1 MLTGLEPMLVVL
13 AFCGGMLMF
22 LAPCTLPLIPAYL
35 GFISGV
41 TEDDLVHPGTRTRA
55 RWLVVRTSL
64 LFAVGFSTV
73 FVTFGM
79 LASFAGTFIGPVH
92 GVLKVVAGIV
102 LMLFGL
108 FMLGFFTVPWLTKER
123 RVHLPRQVTMG
134 TPWSALAVGSAFA
147 FGWTP
152 CTGPLLGLMLTLASD
167 TTTLVAGM
175 FLLLVFS
182 LGFSTPFILLAILI
196 GQASRYVQK
205 LLPYLHV
212 VSMVGGVSLVC
223 IGLFMAFGD
232 LPFIRWFF
240 HLFGRT
246 DLGEG
251 ARTYLESLYFR

>member
-41 TEDDLVHPGTRTRA
+41 TEDDLVHPDTRTRA

-73 FVTFGM
+73 FVMFGM
-79 LASFAGTFIGPVH
+79 LASFAGVFIGPVH

-123 RVHLPRQVTMG
+123 RVRLPRQVTMG

-152 CTGPLLGLMLTLASD
+152 CTGPLLGLMLTLASN
-167 TTTLVAGM
+167 TATLMAGM
-175 FLLLVFS
+175 LLLLVFA
-182 LGFSTPFILLAILI
+182 LGFSTPFILLGVLI
-196 GQASRYVQK
+196 GQASRYVEK
-205 LLPYLHV
+205 LLPYLHI

-240 HLFGRT
+240 HLFGQT